1 MATGDIKWFQQGL
14 LDLGNKLH
22 NLSSDVLMLGI
33 VTTTTVP
40 TMATAVPC
48 WGAAGTTNFST
59 NQVTTAGGYT
69 GPITLASVT
78 WALQGGLPTLR
89 ATDIVIPAHA
99 SGFTNGAY
107 GILYNN
113 TDANKRC
120 LGYFELSSTG
130 TTTIASG
137 SLTLNFQGGA
147 GTDVLQIT
155 AS

>member
-14 LDLGNKLH
+14 LDLGTKVH
-22 NLSSDVLMLGI
+22 NLATDTLKLGI
-33 VTTTTVP
+33 VTNTTVP

-48 WGAAGTTNFST
+48 WGAGGTTNLST

-69 GPITLASVT
+69 GPISLTGVS
-78 WALQGGLPTLR
+78 WALQAGLPTLR
-89 ATDIVIPAHA
+89 ATDIVVPANA
-99 SGFTNGAY
+99 SGFANGAY
-107 GILYNN
+107 GILYND
-113 TDANKRC
+113 TATNKNC

-130 TTTIASG
+130 VATIVSG

-155 AS
+155 AQ